1 MTVSHYDVNMNMN
14 MNILIMICNIEH
26 SVHFISSIIYP
37 IIFAD
42 TREISIWS
50 QNTCPFLSR
59 GSISSTHQEMS
70 SNHQNL
76 A

>member
-14 MNILIMICNIEH
+14 ISTMICNIEH
-26 SVHFISSIIYP
+26 SVHFITSIIYP
-37 IIFAD
+37 IIFAG

-50 QNTCPFLSR
+50 QNTCPCLSR